1 MRKRYPNEFEKKNK
15 NKKIEAVANP
25 TMRKTPAT
33 APLFRKNLAR
43 EERIMPHIACA
54 LLIFISTED
63 THWEDEPEPP
73 PSLMGVGLLPMIVTI
88 LACPSVP
95 VVVTV

>member
-1 MRKRYPNEFEKKNK
+1 
-15 NKKIEAVANP
+15 
-25 TMRKTPAT
+25 
-33 APLFRKNLAR
+33 
-43 EERIMPHIACA
+43 MPHIACA